1 MRLRALE
8 LENFRCF
15 TKVELEFGM
24 GLIGVR
30 GRNGVGKTSLL
41 EAIDFALYGQRHGLP
56 SHRSGAG
63 PGERL
68 RVYVELEIDAHKM
81 EVERTSDNA
90 WLSVDGGP
98 RIQGREAVTK
108 HVAGLLQ
115 LSRKQF
121 DSTFYARQKEVQSFA
136 DPTTRRASIERL
148 LGLTQ
153 LREATKLARERA
165 RDQLVV
171 VQTVQEDAA
180 DMDAAKQ
187 VLAERREE
195 VKRTAPLVR
204 AARDRR
210 DERQEQ
216 RAEAWEAFEAAQQ
229 QLTEVQ
235 QARAEHGLA
244 AQRHQAAQQQHRSA
258 AEALQAAEQAAAEIQ
273 QLAPAAAKVPELDAR
288 VREFE
293 TRRQAH
299 EQYLSVRDARAD
311 AQRRRASATD
321 RLQQLPAPEVS
332 PEELTA
338 TMTDERARSQSLA
351 QALLGATEKLAVLAE
366 QHREAERQA
375 KVASRLQELEQQ
387 LEAVAGAQD
396 EEERCRTTLSSL
408 SGEQTETAHR
418 LQAERA
424 HREDVRR
431 DGPDATC
438 VRCRRAYGDS
448 HEVILAEFD
457 AAITA
462 LEHRLG
468 QLEKESEAARASH
481 AAALARVRELQ
492 RLEGERDT
500 LTRGS
505 VAAARP
511 LAQATKA
518 LTEGNAHHARLRRDV
533 QAANGRLGDL
543 EKQAAVATEQAAA
556 RQQVSDEIAA
566 LRLEQELLGKQLEG
580 MRNEGYDEQ
589 AHAKATSEHDRVL
602 EAAQRCAE
610 LRQRAEGRE
619 LAERRSGA
627 AEKALQE
634 AALKLEQADQRL
646 SVQGSPEEQ
655 LEKAQQRLRE
665 LDDAI
670 SEAEEALLQAEWRA
684 TSEDQEVKAAE
695 AAVKRALGDRRKI
708 QAARREQRYADVTAE
723 GLARYT
729 AHRQAGAVPTLE
741 KETASFLA
749 RLTDGRYTDVRLD
762 DKGALEI
769 YDDGGPRPL
778 RRFSGGEQDLANLC
792 LRLALSR
799 TLAERQTADPRLI
812 ILDEVFGSQDVDR
825 RQLLLEH
832 LRELERVFSQVFIVS
847 HFDDV
852 ADACDV
858 QVEVRRKGK
867 LSTAQL
873 VD

>member
-1 MRLRALE
+1 MRLRGLE

-41 EAIDFALYGQRHGLP
+41 EATDFALYGQRHGLP

-68 RVYVELEIDAHKM
+68 RVYVELDIDAHKV
-81 EVERTSDNA
+81 EVERTSDDA

-108 HVAGLLQ
+108 HVAALLQ

-121 DSTFYARQKEVQSFA
+121 DATFYARQKEVQSFA

-171 VQTVQEDAA
+171 VQTLEEDAA
-180 DMDAAKQ
+180 DVDEVKR

-195 VKRTAPLVR
+195 VKRTAPIVG

-210 DERQEQ
+210 DELQEQ

-229 QLTEVQ
+229 QLTAVQ
-235 QARAEHGLA
+235 QARAEQGLA
-244 AQRHQAAQQQHRSA
+244 AQRHQAAQQQHQSA
-258 AEALQAAEQAAAEIQ
+258 VEALQAAEQAAAETKR
-273 QLAPAAAKVPELDAR
+273 LAPAAAKVPELEAR
-288 VREFE
+288 IREFE

-299 EQYLSVRDARAD
+299 EQYLNVREARAD
-311 AQRRRASATD
+311 AQRRHASATD
-321 RLQQLPAPEVS
+321 RLQELPAPEVS
-332 PEELTA
+332 AEELTA
-338 TMTDERARSQSLA
+338 TMTAERARSQALA
-351 QALLGATEKLAVLAE
+351 QVLLETTEKLAVLAE

-375 KVASRLQELEQQ
+375 KVTSRLQELEPQ

-408 SGEQTETAHR
+408 SGTQTEAAHQ
-418 LQAERA
+418 LEAERA

-457 AAITA
+457 AGITS
-462 LEHRLG
+462 LERRLG
-468 QLEKESEAARASH
+468 ELERESERARVAHAAARA
-481 AAALARVRELQ
+481 RVWELQ

-500 LTRGS
+500 LIRGS
-505 VAAARP
+505 AAAALP
-511 LAQATKA
+511 LAQAAKA
-518 LTEGNAHHARLRRDV
+518 LTEGKAHQAQLRRDV
-533 QAANGRLGDL
+533 QAADGRVGAL
-543 EKQAAVATEQAAA
+543 EKQAAVATEQGAA
-556 RQQVSDEIAA
+556 RQRVSDEIAA
-566 LRLEQELLGKQLEG
+566 LRLEQGLLDKQLKG
-580 MRNEGYDEQ
+580 MRDEGYDEE
-589 AHAKATSEHDRVL
+589 AHAQATSEHHRVH

-619 LAERRSGA
+619 LAERRCGA
-627 AEKALQE
+627 AEKALEE
-634 AALKLEQADQRL
+634 AALKLQHADQHL
-646 SVQGSPEEQ
+646 TAQGNPEDQ
-655 LEKAQQRLRE
+655 LEEAQQRLRE
-665 LDDAI
+665 LDKVI
-670 SEAEEALLQAEWRA
+670 SEAEEALVEAERRA
-684 TSEDQEVKAAE
+684 TSEDQQVKSAE
-695 AAVKRALGDRRKI
+695 AAMKEALGDRRKI
-708 QAARREQRYADVTAE
+708 QAARREQRYADATAD

-741 KETASFLA
+741 KETASFLS

-762 DKGALEI
+762 DKGGLEV
-769 YDDGGPRPL
+769 YDDGEPRPL

-799 TLAERQTADPRLI
+799 TLAERQSADPRLI

-873 VD
+873 VG